1 MAKSASTPGSTSRST
16 PVSTS
21 VRAAFRVTADLDLA
35 AVDPRGRPAGP
46 RDKKAAAADI
56 GALAERLDGLQE
68 ALFAEA
74 TGGGSRSVL
83 LVLQGMDTSGKGG
96 VIRHVAGLVNP
107 QGLQIAA
114 FKRPTR
120 AELRH
125 DFLWRI
131 RKQLPAAGRIGVFDR
146 SHYEDV
152 LIVRVNGLVPEPVWR
167 RRYQAIREFEAELA
181 AAGAT
186 VVKCMLHI
194 SPAEQAERL
203 LARLDDPTKRWKYN
217 PGDLDARAQWP
228 AYQLA
233 YTDALTEC
241 DSDLAPWYVIPS
253 DRKWYRNWAIASL
266 LAETLAELDPQYPM
280 PDLDVDAERAR
291 IAAVVAS

>member
-1 MAKSASTPGSTSRST
+1 MAKSASTSGSTSRST

-21 VRAAFRVTADLDLA
+21 VRTAFRVTADLDLA

-46 RDKKAAAADI
+46 RDKKAAAADLK
-56 GALAERLDGLQE
+56 ALAERLDGLQE

-96 VIRHVAGLVNP
+96 VIRHVAGLVDP

-167 RRYQAIREFEAELA
+167 RRYQAIRD
-181 AAGAT
+181 
-186 VVKCMLHI
+186 

-217 PGDLDARAQWP
+217 PGDLDARAQWS

>member
-1 MAKSASTPGSTSRST
+1 M
-16 PVSTS
+16 
-21 VRAAFRVTADLDLA
+21 RAPAELDLA
-35 AVDPRGRPAGP
+35 AIDPRGRPVGP
-46 RDKKAAAADI
+46 RTKKAAAEDM
-56 GALAERLDGLQE
+56 GGLAERLDGLQE
-68 ALFAEA
+68 ALFAEGA
-74 TGGGSRSVL
+74 GGGTRSVL

-96 VIRHVAGLVNP
+96 VIRHVTGLVNP
-107 QGLQIAA
+107 QGLTIAA

-131 RKQLPAAGRIGVFDR
+131 RRQLPAAGRIGVFDR

-152 LIVRVNGLVPEPVWR
+152 LIVRVDELVPEAVWR
-167 RRYQAIREFEAELA
+167 QRYQEIREFEAELA
-181 AAGAT
+181 AAGTT
-186 VVKCMLHI
+186 VLKCMLHI

-217 PGDLDARAQWP
+217 PGDLDARAKWP
-228 AYQLA
+228 AYQRA

-241 DSDLAPWYVIPS
+241 DSALAPWYVIPA

-266 LAETLAELDPQYPM
+266 LAETLAQLDPQYPT
-280 PDLDVDAERAR
+280 PALDVEAERAR
-291 IAAVVAS
+291 ITRGIR